1 MKNQIKLDSDKKLY
15 TQEEVLEIYEK
26 FNVILND
33 VINVYEQEIAYIY
46 YQNTFKNK
54 IKRNVK
60 KIIVRRK

>member
-54 IKRNVK
+54 IKWNVK

>member
-15 TQEEVLEIYEK
+15 SQEEVLEIYEK

-33 VINVYEQEIAYIY
+33 VINVYEQEIACIY